1 MRKTGSEKDI
11 SIPLHDIINRCFGYE
26 KSFTVF
32 SPHVGLDF
40 LANMSGNRIH
50 LKLDQSAA
58 ASIDQ
63 YLEYRRFVVGIY

>member
-1 MRKTGSEKDI
+1 MTEKDI

-26 KSFTVF
+26 KVLRSFRHNFV
-32 SPHVGLDF
+32 
-40 LANMSGNRIH
+40 ANMSGNRIH

>member
-1 MRKTGSEKDI
+1 M
-11 SIPLHDIINRCFGYE
+11 
-26 KSFTVF
+26 VF
-32 SPHVGLDF
+32 SPHFGLDF
-40 LANMSGNRIH
+40 VANMAGNRIH

>member
-1 MRKTGSEKDI
+1 MRMTGAEKDI
-11 SIPLHDIINRCFGYE
+11 SIPLHDQINSCFGYE

-32 SPHVGLDF
+32 SSHVGLDF